1 MFARTTTTI
10 VPGVKVA
17 SKLLAVLLMLAVLTS
32 TMSIITIAVVTDV
45 MAESQVD
52 SPGRKARSE
61 ENPNKVCNGHY
72 HYCYQD

>member
-17 SKLLAVLLMLAVLTS
+17 SKLLAVLLRRALLTS

-61 ENPNKVCNGHY
+61 ENPNNVCKGDD
-72 HYCYQD
+72 HYCSQD